1 MANAVPFFFV
11 RYGGS
16 MSTTTL
22 PKQDI
27 AQELRRIA
35 TTLTDDAQNAALRRC
50 KELNFDTN
58 KGLISLEETLINL
71 SSARDILLDAAEKG
85 KLMQLPLR
93 LQYSLYEQAQ
103 RIAQQLTSLV
113 NGTDEVVNL

>member
-1 MANAVPFFFV
+1 
-11 RYGGS
+11 
-16 MSTTTL
+16 MSTATL

-85 KLMQLPLR
+85 K
-93 LQYSLYEQAQ
+93 AD
-103 RIAQQLTSLV
+103 ATTAATAV
-113 NGTDEVVNL
+113 FAV